1 MLYNSSVWNGIA
13 MRSFWKVWPPYQWC
27 TCSPDCQLERAFLFA
42 FSTFERYIHLKVY
55 TYPSV
60 FVFNKSAATF
70 RISYKMEAM
79 DLFLDFLIILIRRWR
94 MIMRIGKPDN
104 VIIQSCN
111 SAFTSWLFRTTL
123 PSSLFG
129 IFGHPFNGIMVVATI
144 NYDSFSMR
152 TSGSPINTFSPS
164 WNIFIEIWK

>member
-42 FSTFERYIHLKVY
+42 FLTFERYIYLKVY
-55 TYPSV
+55 VSFCIY
-60 FVFNKSAATF
+60 FLIKSGLLKLQNG
-70 RISYKMEAM
+70 SLN
-79 DLFLDFLIILIRRWR
+79 LFLDFSIILIGRWR

-104 VIIQSCN
+104 VIIKSCN
-111 SAFTSWLFRTTL
+111 SAFTSCLFRTTL

-152 TSGSPINTFSPS
+152 TSGSSINTFSPS
-164 WNIFIEIWK
+164 RNIFIEI

>member
-55 TYPSV
+55 VS
-60 FVFNKSAATF
+60 FCICFLIKSGLLKLQNG
-70 RISYKMEAM
+70 SLN
-79 DLFLDFLIILIRRWR
+79 LFLDFSIILIGRWR

-111 SAFTSWLFRTTL
+111 SAFTSWFFRTTL

-129 IFGHPFNGIMVVATI
+129 IFGHPFNGVMVVATI
-144 NYDSFSMR
+144 NYDSFSMS
-152 TSGSPINTFSPS
+152 TSGSPINTFSP
-164 WNIFIEIWK
+164 WRDIFIEIWK